1 MPVWGEDGQMD
12 PDFASGVK
20 EAFGSTGRPKGGRRI
35 QKFFDV
41 VREGWA
47 AVIEGAT
54 SPSPLYGIAD
64 QEDPQSLDETIT
76 DFLEDYR
83 DREPDME
90 PDREPDR
97 GPDMAGGEKTYG
109 ASVEVNPNE
118 ARPGIR
124 PTAPS
129 GASPAGA
136 SPATAP
142 SGASPSG
149 ASPDFA
155 AGSGIVFR
163 GYRPTSSPEEQ
174 DMQELLIKAG
184 YSVGDD
190 GADGYAGPDTVTA
203 MNQFLRDLG
212 MPELKEGDEV
222 PSIVLELLREESAQR

>member
-12 PDFASGVK
+12 PDFASGVSG
-20 EAFGSTGRPKGGRRI
+20 AFGQKGGRRVR
-35 QKFFDV
+35 KFFDV
-41 VREGWA
+41 IRDGWGD
-47 AVIEGAT
+47 VIDGAT
-54 SPSPLYGIAD
+54 STSPDYGIAD
-64 QEDPQSLDETIT
+64 QEDPQSLDQTAT
-76 DFLEDYR
+76 DFVENYR
-83 DREPDME
+83 DREPDLE
-90 PDREPDR
+90 
-97 GPDMAGGEKTYG
+97 GGENTYG

>member
-12 PDFASGVK
+12 PDFASGVSG
-20 EAFGSTGRPKGGRRI
+20 AFGKKGGRRI
-35 QKFFDV
+35 RKFFDV

-54 SPSPLYGIAD
+54 SPSPIYGIAD
-64 QEDPQSLDETIT
+64 QEDPQSLDKTVT
-76 DFLEDYR
+76 DFLENYR
-83 DREPDME
+83 DREPDLE
-90 PDREPDR
+90 
-97 GPDMAGGEKTYG
+97 GGENTYG

-129 GASPAGA
+129 GASPAGASPAGASPAGA

>member
-12 PDFASGVK
+12 PDFADGVK

-35 QKFFDV
+35 RKFFDV
-41 VREGWA
+41 VREGWGN
-47 AVIEGAT
+47 VIDGAT
-54 SPSPLYGIAD
+54 STSPDYGIAD
-64 QEDPQSLDETIT
+64 QEDPQSLDQTAT
-76 DFLEDYR
+76 DFVENYR
-83 DREPDME
+83 DREPDLE
-90 PDREPDR
+90 
-97 GPDMAGGEKTYG
+97 GGENTYG
-109 ASVEVNPNE
+109 ASVEVNPNA

-129 GASPAGA
+129 GA

-222 PSIVLELLREESAQR
+222 PSIVLELLREDSAQR

>member
-12 PDFASGVK
+12 PDFASGVSG
-20 EAFGSTGRPKGGRRI
+20 AFGKKGGRRI
-35 QKFFDV
+35 RKFFDV
-41 VREGWA
+41 IRDGWGD
-47 AVIEGAT
+47 VIDGAT
-54 SPSPLYGIAD
+54 SGSPDYGIAD

-83 DREPDME
+83 DREPD
-90 PDREPDR
+90 RE
-97 GPDMAGGEKTYG
+97 PDMAGGEKTYG

-124 PTAPS
+124 PTS

-136 SPATAP
+136 SPAGASP

>member
-12 PDFASGVK
+12 PDFKSGVSG
-20 EAFGSTGRPKGGRRI
+20 AFGPKGGRRI
-35 QKFFDV
+35 RKFFDV
-41 VREGWA
+41 IREGWGN
-47 AVIEGAT
+47 VIEGGT
-54 SPSPLYGIAD
+54 SPSPDYGIAD
-64 QEDPQSLDETIT
+64 QEDPQRLDQIAT
-76 DFLEDYR
+76 DFVENYR

-90 PDREPDR
+90 
-97 GPDMAGGEKTYG
+97 GGENTYG
-109 ASVEVNPNE
+109 ASVEVNPNA

-136 SPATAP
+136 SPA
-142 SGASPSG
+142 G

>member
-12 PDFASGVK
+12 PDFASGVSG
-20 EAFGSTGRPKGGRRI
+20 AFGKKGGRRI
-35 QKFFDV
+35 RKFFDV

-54 SPSPLYGIAD
+54 SPSPVYGIAD
-64 QEDPQSLDETIT
+64 QEDPQSLDKTAT
-76 DFLEDYR
+76 DFVENYR
-83 DREPDME
+83 DREPDLE
-90 PDREPDR
+90 
-97 GPDMAGGEKTYG
+97 GGENTYG

>member
-35 QKFFDV
+35 RKFFDV
-41 VREGWA
+41 IREGWA
-47 AVIEGAT
+47 DVIDGAT
-54 SPSPLYGIAD
+54 SGSPDYGIAD
-64 QEDPQSLDETIT
+64 QEDPQSLAESIT
-76 DFLEDYR
+76 DFLENYR
-83 DREPDME
+83 DREPD
-90 PDREPDR
+90 RE
-97 GPDMAGGEKTYG
+97 PDMAGGEKTYG

-136 SPATAP
+136 SPA
-142 SGASPSG
+142 GASPATAPSG

>member
-12 PDFASGVK
+12 PDFASGVSG
-20 EAFGSTGRPKGGRRI
+20 AFGKKGGRRI
-35 QKFFDV
+35 RKFFDV

-54 SPSPLYGIAD
+54 SPSPIYGIAD
-64 QEDPQSLDETIT
+64 QEDPQSLDKTVT
-76 DFLEDYR
+76 DFLENYR
-83 DREPDME
+83 DREPDLE
-90 PDREPDR
+90 
-97 GPDMAGGEKTYG
+97 GGENTYG

-129 GASPAGA
+129 GASPSGA
-136 SPATAP
+136 SPTGASPTTSP

>member
-12 PDFASGVK
+12 PDFASGVSG
-20 EAFGSTGRPKGGRRI
+20 AFGKKGGRRI
-35 QKFFDV
+35 RKFFDV

-47 AVIEGAT
+47 DVIDGAT
-54 SPSPLYGIAD
+54 STSPDYGIAD
-64 QEDPQSLDETIT
+64 QEDPQSLDKVIA

-90 PDREPDR
+90 
-97 GPDMAGGEKTYG
+97 GGENTYG

-129 GASPAGA
+129 GASPAGASPAGA

>member
-12 PDFASGVK
+12 PDFASGVSG
-20 EAFGSTGRPKGGRRI
+20 AFGKKGGRRI
-35 QKFFDV
+35 RKFFDV

-54 SPSPLYGIAD
+54 SPSPVYGIAD
-64 QEDPQSLDETIT
+64 QEDPQSLDKTVT
-76 DFLEDYR
+76 DFLENYR
-83 DREPDME
+83 DREPDLE
-90 PDREPDR
+90 
-97 GPDMAGGEKTYG
+97 GGENTYG

-129 GASPAGA
+129 GASPTGA

-142 SGASPSG
+142 SGAAPSG

>member
-12 PDFASGVK
+12 PDFADGIK

-35 QKFFDV
+35 RKFFDV
-41 VREGWA
+41 IRDGWA
-47 AVIEGAT
+47 DVIDGAT
-54 SPSPLYGIAD
+54 SGSPDYGIAD
-64 QEDPQSLDETIT
+64 QEDPQSLDQTAT
-76 DFLEDYR
+76 DFVENYR
-83 DREPDME
+83 DREPDLE
-90 PDREPDR
+90 
-97 GPDMAGGEKTYG
+97 GGENTYG

>member
-12 PDFASGVK
+12 PDFASGVSG
-20 EAFGSTGRPKGGRRI
+20 AFGKKGGRRI
-35 QKFFDV
+35 RKFFDV

-47 AVIEGAT
+47 DVIDGAT
-54 SPSPLYGIAD
+54 SGSPDYGIAD

-83 DREPDME
+83 DREPDLE
-90 PDREPDR
+90 
-97 GPDMAGGEKTYG
+97 GGENTYG

>member
-12 PDFASGVK
+12 PDFASGVSG
-20 EAFGSTGRPKGGRRI
+20 AFGKKGGRRI
-35 QKFFDV
+35 RKFFDV

-47 AVIEGAT
+47 DVIDGAT
-54 SPSPLYGIAD
+54 SGSPDYGIAD

-83 DREPDME
+83 DREPDLE
-90 PDREPDR
+90 
-97 GPDMAGGEKTYG
+97 GGENTYG

-136 SPATAP
+136 SPA
-142 SGASPSG
+142 G

>member
-12 PDFASGVK
+12 PDFASGVSG
-20 EAFGSTGRPKGGRRI
+20 AFGKKGGRRI
-35 QKFFDV
+35 RKFFDV

-54 SPSPLYGIAD
+54 SPSPVYGIAD
-64 QEDPQSLDETIT
+64 QEDPQSLDKTVT
-76 DFLEDYR
+76 DFLENYR
-83 DREPDME
+83 DREPDL
-90 PDREPDR
+90 D
-97 GPDMAGGEKTYG
+97 GGENTYG

>member
-12 PDFASGVK
+12 PDFASGVSG
-20 EAFGSTGRPKGGRRI
+20 AFGKKGGRRI
-35 QKFFDV
+35 RKFFDV

-54 SPSPLYGIAD
+54 SPSPIYGIAD
-64 QEDPQSLDETIT
+64 QEDPQSLDKTVT
-76 DFLEDYR
+76 DFLENYR
-83 DREPDME
+83 DREPDLE
-90 PDREPDR
+90 
-97 GPDMAGGEKTYG
+97 GGENTYG